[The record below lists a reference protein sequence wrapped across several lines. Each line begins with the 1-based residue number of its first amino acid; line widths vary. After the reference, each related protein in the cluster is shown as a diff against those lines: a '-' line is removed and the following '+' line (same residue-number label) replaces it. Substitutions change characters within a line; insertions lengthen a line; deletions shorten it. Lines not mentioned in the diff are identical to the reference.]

1 MMTTGLLLV
10 GGMWSTSCARLG
22 LWMACLSRPGAGQ
35 VSMTGADGLLP
46 ALHQGRPWRG
56 AWPLGLSEHLG
67 YDRGEPTS
75 QARGNAR
82 NGTTSKTVDSEVG
95 PFEIE
100 VPRDRAGTFTPR
112 LVRKGQRRLDG
123 LDACESPGLMR
134 RWN

>member
-1 MMTTGLLLV
+1 MMTTELLLV

-22 LWMACLSRPGAGQ
+22 LWMACLSRSGAGQ

-46 ALHQGRPWRG
+46 ALVKEALERG
-56 AWPLGLSEHLG
+56 LAAELTEHLG
-67 YDRGEPTS
+67 YDKGEPTS

-82 NGTTSKTVDSEVG
+82 NGATSKTVDSEVG

>member
-1 MMTTGLLLV
+1 MV
-10 GGMWSTSCARLG
+10 CCRHWSR
-22 LWMACLSRPGAGQ
+22 
-35 VSMTGADGLLP
+35 
-46 ALHQGRPWRG
+46 RPWRG

-112 LVRKGQRRLDG
+112 LVCKGQRRLDG
-123 LDACESPGLMR
+123 LDASESPGLMR
-134 RWN
+134 RRN

>member
-1 MMTTGLLLV
+1 
-10 GGMWSTSCARLG
+10 
-22 LWMACLSRPGAGQ
+22 MACYRHWSR
-35 VSMTGADGLLP
+35 
-46 ALHQGRPWRG
+46 RPWRG

-67 YDRGEPTS
+67 YDKGEPTT

-82 NGTTSKTVDSEVG
+82 NGTTSKTVDSQVG

-123 LDACESPGLMR
+123 LDASESPGLMR